1 MAPLVDQRSS
11 TQNPSGILEHN
22 MSVFNV
28 SFANKKTQ
36 SSGQDYGILV
46 DQLDILESTLSA
58 DGKLSP
64 GDYQLLTQKAQQ
76 LYGHPGLSPAQRSN
90 IEVKISS
97 YKSAGSKST
106 LKDAQDI
113 TQLNNEV
120 KDDQRKA
127 SIMAGNNPTVFLK
140 SQAAIQSARVRQ
152 LADAVNSLDASG
164 SDSSAHMNEYNDAL
178 STYQDTLKALDYVEK
193 HTAGSAPSSDYAAY
207 ITTNSDGEI
216 VGVNVAREGSQ
227 SGYLETNGLYGGLK
241 IYGKLNH
248 KENGKNVF
256 MLGNQR
262 YSGTD
267 VVVPGPDGTMKTST
281 LVNESMQKGKA
292 GIFTTAVAGYSD
304 MDPASVRTQSTIRSG
319 GYAQGSKGFIYK
331 KNDDGSYT
339 KYVNATPEKLQI
351 SDNQIIKLPNSME
364 QSILGNVT
372 STIDSSMP
380 APTLPVPPTMT
391 PTTASTSAPVSST
404 SPGMSRMP
412 AGSPP
417 PQPTDR
423 SPQSSQGLAQRVMG
437 GAKSFLA
444 GLFGTGQ

>member
-1 MAPLVDQRSS
+1 
-11 TQNPSGILEHN
+11 

-46 DQLDILESTLSA
+46 DQLDILESTLAA

-64 GDYQLLTQKAQQ
+64 GDYTLLTQKAQQ

-90 IEVKISS
+90 IEVKIAS
-97 YKSAGSKST
+97 YKSSGSKSG
-106 LKDAQDI
+106 LKDSQDI
-113 TQLNNEV
+113 SQLNNEIQ
-120 KDDQRKA
+120 DDERKA
-127 SIMAGNNPTVFLK
+127 SMLRGNNPVKFLEAQ
-140 SQAAIQSARVRQ
+140 SAIQSAKVRQ
-152 LADAVNSLDASG
+152 LADAINSLDQSG
-164 SDSSAHMNEYNDAL
+164 SDSSAHVNEYNDAL
-178 STYQDTLKALDYVEK
+178 TAYQDTLQALEYVQG
-193 HTAGSAPSSDYAAY
+193 HQPGAAPSSDYAAY

-216 VGVNVAREGSQ
+216 VGVKIGREGSQ

-241 IYGKLNH
+241 IYGKLNR

-256 MLGNQR
+256 VLGNQR

-267 VVVPGPDGTMKTST
+267 VVIPGPDGSMKTST
-281 LVNESMQKGKA
+281 LVNESMQKGKP
-292 GIFTTAVAGYSD
+292 GMFTSAVAGYTEGVVV
-304 MDPASVRTQSTIRSG
+304 DPTTGQSNVRTQSAIRNG

-331 KNDDGSYT
+331 KNEDGTYT

-364 QSILGNVT
+364 QSILGSVT
-372 STIDSSMP
+372 STIDSAMP

-391 PTTASTSAPVSST
+391 PTTMNAPVAPT
-404 SPGMSRMP
+404 TTPGMSRAP
-412 AGSPP
+412 AGSPS
-417 PQPTDR
+417 PQPTSR
-423 SPQSSQGLAQRVMG
+423 SPQSSQGLASRVMG

-444 GLFGTGQ
+444 GLFGGGQ

>member
-1 MAPLVDQRSS
+1 MA
-11 TQNPSGILEHN
+11 
-22 MSVFNV
+22 VFNV
-28 SFANKKTQ
+28 GFANKKLQ
-36 SSGQDYGILV
+36 SAGQDYGILI

-64 GDYQLLTQKAQQ
+64 GDYTLLTQKAQQ
-76 LYGHPGLSPAQRSN
+76 LYGHPGLTPANRSN
-90 IEVKISS
+90 IETKIAS
-97 YKSAGSKST
+97 YKSSGSKST

-113 TQLNNEV
+113 SQLNNEV
-120 KDDQRKA
+120 QDDGRKA
-127 SIMAGNNPTVFLK
+127 SMLFGNNPAQFLETQ
-140 SQAAIQSARVRQ
+140 SAIQSAKVRQ
-152 LADAVNSLDASG
+152 LADAINSLDQSG
-164 SDSSAHMNEYNDAL
+164 SDSSAHVNEYNDAL
-178 STYQDTLKALDYVEK
+178 TTYQDTLQALEYVQTHQVGAEP
-193 HTAGSAPSSDYAAY
+193 TSDYSAY
-207 ITTNSDGEI
+207 ITTNNDGEI
-216 VGVNVAREGSQ
+216 VGVKIGREGSQ
-227 SGYLETNGLYGGLK
+227 SGFLETNGLYGGLK

-267 VVVPGPDGTMKTST
+267 VVIPGPDGSMKTST
-281 LVNESMQKGKA
+281 LVNESMQKGKP
-292 GIFTTAVAGYSD
+292 GMFTSAVAGYTEGIVV
-304 MDPASVRTQSTIRSG
+304 DPSTGQSNVRTQSAIRNG

-364 QSILGNVT
+364 QSILGSVT
-372 STIDSSMP
+372 STIDSAMP

-391 PTTASTSAPVSST
+391 PTTRAPATSTTATSS
-404 SPGMSRMP
+404 MSRAP

-417 PQPTDR
+417 PQPTSS
-423 SPQSSQGLAQRVMG
+423 SPQSSQGLAQRVMR
-437 GAKSFLA
+437 GAKSFLG

>member
-1 MAPLVDQRSS
+1 
-11 TQNPSGILEHN
+11 

-46 DQLDILESTLSA
+46 DQLDILESTLAA

-64 GDYQLLTQKAQQ
+64 GDYTLLTQKAQQ

-90 IEVKISS
+90 IEVKIAS
-97 YKSAGSKST
+97 YKSSGSKSG

-127 SIMAGNNPTVFLK
+127 SIMAGNNPAVFLK
-140 SQAAIQSARVRQ
+140 SQAAIQNARVRQ
-152 LADAVNSLDASG
+152 LADAVNSLDVSG
-164 SDSSAHMNEYNDAL
+164 QDSSAHMNEYNDAL
-178 STYQDTLKALDYVEK
+178 SSYQDTLKALDYVEK
-193 HTAGSAPSSDYAAY
+193 HVAGSAPTSDYAAY

-216 VGVNVAREGSQ
+216 VGVNVSREGSQ

-248 KENGKNVF
+248 KENGKNIF
-256 MLGNQR
+256 LLGNQK

-281 LVNESMQKGKA
+281 LVNESMQKGKP
-292 GIFTTAVAGYSD
+292 GIFTTAVAGYAD
-304 MDPASVRTQSTIRSG
+304 MNPQDVKTQSTIRAG
-319 GYAQGSKGFIYK
+319 GYAEGSNGFIYQK
-331 KNDDGSYT
+331 GSDGKYT
-339 KYVNATPEKLQI
+339 KYVNATPDNLNI
-351 SDNQIIKLPNSME
+351 SPNQIIKLPTSME
-364 QSILGNVT
+364 RSIIPQVAT
-372 STIDSSMP
+372 TTDMAHIQ
-380 APTLPVPPTMT
+380 PTLPVPPTMT
-391 PTTASTSAPVSST
+391 PTTAPTTPAASTSTAP
-404 SPGMSRMP
+404 MSRLP

-417 PQPTDR
+417 PQPTSR

-444 GLFGTGQ
+444 GLFGGGQ

>member
-1 MAPLVDQRSS
+1 MA
-11 TQNPSGILEHN
+11 
-22 MSVFNV
+22 VFNV

-36 SSGQDYGILV
+36 SAGQDYGILV
-46 DQLDILESTLSA
+46 DQLDILESTLAA

-64 GDYQLLTQKAQQ
+64 GDYTLLTQKAQQ

-97 YKSAGSKST
+97 YKSSSSKTS
-106 LKDAQDI
+106 LKDQQDI

-120 KDDQRKA
+120 QDDGRKA
-127 SIMAGNNPTVFLK
+127 SMLFGNNPVKFLETQ
-140 SQAAIQSARVRQ
+140 SAIQSAKVRQ
-152 LADAVNSLDASG
+152 LAESINSLDQSG
-164 SDSSAHMNEYNDAL
+164 SDSSAHVNEYNDAL
-178 STYQDTLKALDYVEK
+178 TTYQDTLQALEYVQT
-193 HTAGSAPSSDYAAY
+193 HQAGAAPTSDYAAY
-207 ITTNSDGEI
+207 VTTNNDGEI
-216 VGVNVAREGSQ
+216 VGVKIGREGSQ
-227 SGYLETNGLYGGLK
+227 AGFLETNGLYGGLK

-292 GIFTTAVAGYSD
+292 GVFTTAVAGYSD
-304 MDPASVRTQSTIRSG
+304 MDPASVRTQSAIRNG

-331 KNDDGSYT
+331 KNEDGTYT

-364 QSILGNVT
+364 QSILGSVT
-372 STIDSSMP
+372 STIDSAMP
-380 APTLPVPPTMT
+380 APTLPVPPTLT
-391 PTTASTSAPVSST
+391 PTTNASVAPTTTPS
-404 SPGMSRMP
+404 MSRAS

-417 PQPTDR
+417 PQPTSR
-423 SPQSSQGLAQRVMG
+423 SPQSSQGLAQRVIG

-444 GLFGTGQ
+444 GLFGGGQ

>member
-1 MAPLVDQRSS
+1 MA
-11 TQNPSGILEHN
+11 
-22 MSVFNV
+22 VFNV

-46 DQLDILESTLSA
+46 DQLDILESTLAA

-64 GDYQLLTQKAQQ
+64 GDYTLLTQKAQQ

-97 YKSAGSKST
+97 YKSSSSKTS
-106 LKDAQDI
+106 LKDSQDI
-113 TQLNNEV
+113 SQLNNEV
-120 KDDQRKA
+120 QDDGRKA
-127 SIMAGNNPTVFLK
+127 SMLFGNNPAKFLET
-140 SQAAIQSARVRQ
+140 QAAIQSAKVRQ
-152 LADAVNSLDASG
+152 LADSINSLDQSG
-164 SDSSAHMNEYNDAL
+164 SDSSAHVNEYNDAL
-178 STYQDTLKALDYVEK
+178 TTYQDTLQALEYVQG
-193 HTAGSAPSSDYAAY
+193 HAAGAAPTSDYSAF
-207 ITTNSDGEI
+207 ITTNNDGEI
-216 VGVNVAREGSQ
+216 VGVKIGREGSQ
-227 SGYLETNGLYGGLK
+227 AGYLETNGLYGGLK

-292 GIFTTAVAGYSD
+292 GVFTTAVAGYSD
-304 MDPASVRTQSTIRSG
+304 MNPETTRTQSAIRSG

-331 KNDDGSYT
+331 KNEDGTYT

-364 QSILGNVT
+364 QSILGSVT
-372 STIDSSMP
+372 STIDSAMP
-380 APTLPVPPTMT
+380 APTLPVPPTLT
-391 PTTASTSAPVSST
+391 PTTNAPVAPTST
-404 SPGMSRMP
+404 SPGMSRLP

-423 SPQSSQGLAQRVMG
+423 SPQSSQGLASRVIG

-444 GLFGTGQ
+444 GLFGGGQ

>member
-1 MAPLVDQRSS
+1 M
-11 TQNPSGILEHN
+11 T
-22 MSVFNV
+22 VFNV

-64 GDYQLLTQKAQQ
+64 GDYTLLTQKAQQ

-97 YKSAGSKST
+97 YKSSSSKSS
-106 LKDAQDI
+106 LKDSQDI
-113 TQLNNEV
+113 SQLNNEAQ
-120 KDDQRKA
+120 DDGRKA
-127 SIMAGNNPTVFLK
+127 SMVYGNNPTKFLEAQ
-140 SQAAIQSARVRQ
+140 SAIQSAKVRQ
-152 LADAVNSLDASG
+152 LAESINSLDQSG
-164 SDSSAHMNEYNDAL
+164 SDSSAHVNEYNDAL
-178 STYQDTLKALDYVEK
+178 TTYQDTLQALEYVQG
-193 HTAGSAPSSDYAAY
+193 HVAGVAPTSDYAAY
-207 ITTNSDGEI
+207 ITTNNDGEI
-216 VGVNVAREGSQ
+216 VGVKIGREGSQ
-227 SGYLETNGLYGGLK
+227 SGFLETNGLYGGLK

-292 GIFTTAVAGYSD
+292 GVFTTAVAGYSD
-304 MDPASVRTQSTIRSG
+304 MDPASVRTQSSIRNG

-331 KNDDGSYT
+331 KNEDGTYT
-339 KYVNATPEKLQI
+339 KYVNATAEKLQI

-364 QSILGNVT
+364 KSILGSVT
-372 STIDSSMP
+372 STIDSAMP

-391 PTTASTSAPVSST
+391 PTTMNASVAPT
-404 SPGMSRMP
+404 TTPGMSRAP

-417 PQPTDR
+417 PQPTSR
-423 SPQSSQGLAQRVMG
+423 SPQSSQGLASRVMG

-444 GLFGTGQ
+444 GLFGGGQ

>member
-1 MAPLVDQRSS
+1 
-11 TQNPSGILEHN
+11 

-64 GDYQLLTQKAQQ
+64 GDYTLLTQKAQQ

-90 IEVKISS
+90 IEVKIAS
-97 YKSAGSKST
+97 YKSSGNKSS

-113 TQLNNEV
+113 SQLNNEV
-120 KDDQRKA
+120 QDDERKA
-127 SIMAGNNPTVFLK
+127 SMLRGNDPAKFLEAQ
-140 SQAAIQSARVRQ
+140 SAIQSAKVRQ
-152 LADAVNSLDASG
+152 LADSINSLDQSG
-164 SDSSAHMNEYNDAL
+164 SDASAHMNEYNDAL
-178 STYQDTLKALDYVEK
+178 TSYQDTLKALEYVQG
-193 HTAGSAPSSDYAAY
+193 HQAGAAPSSDYAAY

-216 VGVNVAREGSQ
+216 VGVKVSREGTQ

-241 IYGKLNH
+241 IYGKLNR

-256 MLGNQR
+256 VLGNQR

-267 VVVPGPDGTMKTST
+267 VVIPGPDGTMKTST
-281 LVNESMQKGKA
+281 LVNESMQKGKQ
-292 GIFTTAVAGYSD
+292 GMFTTAVAGYSD
-304 MDPASVRTQSTIRSG
+304 MDPASVRTQSAIRNG

-331 KNDDGSYT
+331 KNEDGSYT
-339 KYVNATPEKLQI
+339 KYVNATAEKLQI

-364 QSILGNVT
+364 QSILGSVT
-372 STIDSSMP
+372 STIDSAMP

-391 PTTASTSAPVSST
+391 PTTSAPAT
-404 SPGMSRMP
+404 PTTTPMSRAP

-417 PQPTDR
+417 PQPTSR
-423 SPQSSQGLAQRVMG
+423 SPQSSQGLASRVIG

-444 GLFGTGQ
+444 GLFGGGQ